1 MFNSRYTLTNILQNI
16 VYRFIY
22 IYIYIYIP
30 SFILD
35 GCKCNICMVI
45 KAINNSKAIQ
55 CRIMNSEF

>member
-1 MFNSRYTLTNILQNI
+1 MFNSR
-16 VYRFIY
+16 Y

-45 KAINNSKAIQ
+45 RAINNSKAIQ
-55 CRIMNSEF
+55 CQIINSEF